1 MEVFN
6 KMILMNYFAT
16 LNPVAFTNALP
27 GNIAQGLIWGIMA
40 LGVYITFR
48 LLDFAD
54 LTVDGSF
61 ATGGAVTVMMTINGY
76 NIWVSLLCA
85 CIAGLLAG
93 LCTGLLH
100 TKLGIPPILAGILT
114 QIALY
119 SINLNIMQRHA
130 NQALSADKYNLVLSS
145 RNLTHAIIVGVI
157 FSVVIIAV
165 LYWYF
170 GTEQGSAI
178 RATGC
183 NPAMSKAQGINI
195 DNMKLIGLALS
206 NAIVAL
212 SGGLLS
218 QYSGFSDVNMGRGGI
233 VIGLAAVI
241 IGEVLGDAILG
252 KHMNFM
258 GKLIFVIF
266 GGIVYYIVIGIVLW
280 LQMPSDDLKLFTAII
295 VAIFLAVPY
304 LKGKSKASFKK
315 AGKRSAAA
323 LNAKEGKK
331 MLEIRNVHK
340 TFNPGTINE
349 KHALNGVNLKLE
361 EGDFVTVIGGNG
373 AGKSTMLNAVAGTWP
388 VDDGSILIDG
398 VDVTGLPEFK
408 RASFLGR
415 VFQDPMTGT
424 TATMQI
430 DENLA
435 LAARRGKRR
444 GLGWGIT
451 KAEKEHFHEL
461 LKELDLGLEDRMTSK
476 VGLLSGGQ
484 RQAVTLLMAS
494 LQKPKVLLLD
504 EHTAALDPKTASKV
518 LALTDKIIKE
528 NSLTAMMVT
537 HNMRDAIAHGNR
549 LIMMNNGQVVLNI
562 SGEEK
567 KNLTVEDL
575 LMKFEEVSGE
585 EFASDKALLG

>member
-1 MEVFN
+1 
-6 KMILMNYFAT
+6 MILMNYFAT

-119 SINLNIMQRHA
+119 SVNLNIMQRHA

-195 DNMKLIGLALS
+195 DNMKL
-206 NAIVAL
+206 
-212 SGGLLS
+212 
-218 QYSGFSDVNMGRGGI
+218 
-233 VIGLAAVI
+233 IGLAAVI

-323 LNAKEGKK
+323 LNAKEGK
-331 MLEIRNVHK
+331 
-340 TFNPGTINE
+340 
-349 KHALNGVNLKLE
+349 
-361 EGDFVTVIGGNG
+361 
-373 AGKSTMLNAVAGTWP
+373 
-388 VDDGSILIDG
+388 
-398 VDVTGLPEFK
+398 
-408 RASFLGR
+408 
-415 VFQDPMTGT
+415 
-424 TATMQI
+424 
-430 DENLA
+430 
-435 LAARRGKRR
+435 
-444 GLGWGIT
+444 
-451 KAEKEHFHEL
+451 
-461 LKELDLGLEDRMTSK
+461 
-476 VGLLSGGQ
+476 
-484 RQAVTLLMAS
+484 
-494 LQKPKVLLLD
+494 
-504 EHTAALDPKTASKV
+504 
-518 LALTDKIIKE
+518 
-528 NSLTAMMVT
+528 
-537 HNMRDAIAHGNR
+537 
-549 LIMMNNGQVVLNI
+549 
-562 SGEEK
+562 
-567 KNLTVEDL
+567 
-575 LMKFEEVSGE
+575 
-585 EFASDKALLG
+585 